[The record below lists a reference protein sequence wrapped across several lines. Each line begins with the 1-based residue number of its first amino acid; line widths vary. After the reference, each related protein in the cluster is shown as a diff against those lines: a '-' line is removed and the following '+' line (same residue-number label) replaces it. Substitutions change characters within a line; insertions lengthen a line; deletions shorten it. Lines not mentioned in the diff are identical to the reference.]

1 MLSLGISDIIS
12 IVYEHGTVLTHS
24 QHRDEEIEIE
34 PSQLSDRISFGDSSR
49 LPELS
54 RTEIEIEIEIVLM
67 FKG

>member
-1 MLSLGISDIIS
+1 MYGQ
-12 IVYEHGTVLTHS
+12 GTVLTHS
-24 QHRDEEIEIE
+24 QHRDEEIEIIIEIE

>member
-1 MLSLGISDIIS
+1 MYTSTAQYLRTVNTEMRKLKLKLKLNPLS
-12 IVYEHGTVLTHS
+12 S
-24 QHRDEEIEIE
+24 QF
-34 PSQLSDRISFGDSSR
+34 SDRISFGDSSR